1 MSRTLMIISPTDVS
15 YEDSFRYLL
24 LDEEYHE
31 DLVRQY
37 IQSLKLNCS
46 GIEDLTSLGYILIYS
61 THNVYDV
68 FLGKKINYSQY
79 QILKE
84 FVENVLSGSK
94 KIKFKIGILDINNDL
109 KNTDGYL
116 DDIEKIM
123 QKINDN
129 VFIDGKDEE
138 NVRKKI

>member
-46 GIEDLTSLGYILIYS
+46 GIEDLASIGYILIYS
-61 THNVYDV
+61 MNNLYEV

-94 KIKFKIGILDINNDL
+94 KIEFEIGILDINNDF
-109 KNTDGYL
+109 KNPDNYL
-116 DDIEKIM
+116 DDVEKIM
-123 QKINDN
+123 KRINDN
-129 VFIDGKDEE
+129 VLIEGKGEE

>member
-46 GIEDLTSLGYILIYS
+46 GIEDLASMGYILIYS

-94 KIKFKIGILDINNDL
+94 KIKFEIGILDINNDL

-123 QKINDN
+123 KRINDN